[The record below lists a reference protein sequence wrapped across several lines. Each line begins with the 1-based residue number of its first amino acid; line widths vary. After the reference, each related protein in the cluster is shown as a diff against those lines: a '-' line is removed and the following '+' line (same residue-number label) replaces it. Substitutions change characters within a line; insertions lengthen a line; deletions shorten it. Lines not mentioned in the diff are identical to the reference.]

1 MVLFRA
7 NAIDTDSRAKKF
19 SMSLARLG
27 YDVVVLSA
35 EPDGSVTPP
44 RELTACGPGG
54 EVRVQVIGVP
64 IGTTHRDLYRHKVAH
79 RRRRSLKVVDWTPKD
94 EYVTRVR
101 ELEQQVR
108 AAGRGSPRQ
117 VVAKA
122 RLVLRKARWRTQWAM
137 DVTHRL
143 AWRRW
148 DAVRVRSTVLA
159 TTRGSLPELEDYAAA
174 FGPVLDRLAP
184 DVIHAHHPV
193 VLGTAVRAARRR
205 RAAGHRCLVVYDA
218 REDFAG
224 LPVQEQG
231 HPRRHA
237 VLVREEARS
246 IGEADAV
253 VTVSEPIAHT
263 LARRYHLPRVPTVVL
278 NAPVD
283 DPEHA
288 PGGAAV
294 RDTPTVRQVLG
305 LTDDVPLLLYSGA
318 VSRARGVD
326 VLVEALADLPGV
338 HAVVVPVPYP
348 HPQLPALQA
357 RAAALGVGD
366 RFHVAPPVDQDHLV
380 HYQSGADLAVFPIR
394 TGSANIEQ
402 ALPNKLFESL
412 HAHLPV
418 VACDAALIGAF
429 VREHDLGEVFSFGPG
444 GEQTGRDLD
453 PARDRAAAADL
464 ARAVRRAL
472 DHPRDLGGARWQALR
487 RHYAWQGQEGAI
499 RDLYGS
505 LVPPPTPDGIDVE
518 PFGALAVS
526 VTGDTVSRDPASRSE
541 PGSDTTT
548 ESVPVDGRSS

>member
-1 MVLFRA
+1 VVLFRA

-35 EPDGSVTPP
+35 EPDRSVTPP
-44 RELTACGPGG
+44 RHLTACGPDG
-54 EVRVQVIGVP
+54 EVRVRVIGVP
-64 IGTTHRDLYRHKVAH
+64 IPTTHRDLHRYKVAH

-101 ELEQQVR
+101 ELQARVR
-108 AAGRGSPRQ
+108 AAGRGTPRW
-117 VVAKA
+117 ALA
-122 RLVLRKARWRTQWAM
+122 RAGLLLRRARWRTQWAM
-137 DVTHRL
+137 DVGHRV

-159 TTRGSLPELEDYAAA
+159 TTRGTLPEIEDYATA
-174 FGPVLDRLAP
+174 FAPVLDGLTP
-184 DVIHAHHPV
+184 DVVHAHHPL
-193 VLGTAVRAARRR
+193 VLGAAVRAARRR
-205 RAAGHRCLVVYDA
+205 RAAGGRCLVVYDA

-237 VLVREEARS
+237 VLVREEARY
-246 IGEADAV
+246 IGEVDAV

-263 LARRYHLPRVPTVVL
+263 LARRYRLRRRPAVVL
-278 NAPVD
+278 NAPVEEPD
-283 DPEHA
+283 RA

-294 RDTPTVRQVLG
+294 RNLPTVRQVIG
-305 LTDDVPLLLYSGA
+305 LADDVPLLIYSGA
-318 VSRARGVD
+318 VSRARGVN

-338 HAVVVPVPYP
+338 HAVVVPVPHP

-357 RAAALGVGD
+357 RAAALGVAD
-366 RFHVAPPVDQDHLV
+366 RFHVAPPVDQDHLLQ
-380 HYQSGADLAVFPIR
+380 YQSGADLAVFPIR

-418 VACDAALIGAF
+418 VTCDAALVGAF
-429 VREHDLGEVFSFGPG
+429 VREHDLGEVFSFGAG
-444 GEQTGRDLD
+444 GESTAPD
-453 PARDRAAAADL
+453 PERDRAAAADL

-472 DHPRDLGGARWQALR
+472 DHPRDLGGARWQELR
-487 RHYAWQGQEGAI
+487 RHYSWQGQEGAI

-505 LVPPPTPDGIDVE
+505 LVTPPTPDGIDVE

-526 VTGDTVSRDPASRSE
+526 VTGDTVTRDPDPAS
-541 PGSDTTT
+541 D
-548 ESVPVDGRSS
+548 SVPVDGRSS